1 MNMLLNKNHVPSSTR
16 SFLIQ
21 LKKVP
26 FHSSRRGNYVKSVFP
41 EDIPQ
46 KFGE

>member
-1 MNMLLNKNHVPSSTR
+1 MNMLSNKNHVPSSTR

-21 LKKVP
+21 LKKMPVY
-26 FHSSRRGNYVKSVFP
+26 SSRGGNYVKSVFP
-41 EDIPQ
+41 EDFPQ